1 MKAIF
6 KREFLALFRNV
17 IGWLFIGVTLA
28 FYGLYLTMYN
38 LLSGYPNVSYPLSG
52 ITFIFV
58 ITVPILTMR
67 ILAEERKN
75 KTDQLILTS
84 PVSVGKIVF
93 AKYLALAAVYSIA
106 VGVMCLTPWVLHFF
120 GTVDYLQNY
129 TAVLGFWLY
138 GLTCIAIGLFVSS
151 WTESQVVSAI
161 LTVVI
166 LFIGYMM
173 NSILSAFSAN
183 TVLSDILGAYDL
195 ITPLQTFLQGTL
207 SLVGAVYYV
216 SVIALVLFLS
226 TQVIQKRRWTISA
239 NSLSISAYSVISIV
253 LAFAIVICANVVMNK
268 LPEKYTQIDATSTKL
283 YTMSDEAKDYLKTFD
298 KADSDVTIYVIGTK
312 SEVDSTLRKTLTNFE
327 EADDHITVTYVDTD
341 SNPTFVSQYTSDSL
355 NSGSLIVVSDKR
367 SKVVSY
373 DSIYSTEL
381 NYETYSSEVTGYD
394 GEGQIVSALNYVI
407 SDSMPVVYELTGHDE
422 VALSGNFSE
431 ALSKANVDVQELNFL
446 SEDAV
451 PEDAAAVIISAPQG
465 DFSADDIEKLK
476 AYADGGGNILVAFD
490 FLSTDLPNLKA
501 FLSDYGVSVADGV
514 VADLNADYYYRN
526 SFYLLPNVESA
537 DETSG
542 LTGTQQLFSP
552 YSVGL
557 TYTQVGDNSYTPLL
571 TTSDSAV
578 SKISYTDQT
587 KMTEALQSG
596 SEITA
601 EDGDIS
607 GPFSV
612 GLRVDTASG
621 GKLYVFGSAYLFL
634 DDSDSIVSGRN
645 STFFGNILT
654 AMMPEDSSSNSAVII
669 PEKDYGNSQL
679 TTTTAVIRGYGILF
693 SILIPLLSI
702 IVGIVIWAVRRRK

>member
-93 AKYLALAAVYSIA
+93 AKYLALAAAYSIA

-173 NSILSAFSAN
+173 NSILSAFSVN

-239 NSLSISAYSVISIV
+239 NSLSVSAYSVVSIV

-268 LPEKYTQIDATSTKL
+268 LPEKYTQIDATSMKL

-298 KADSDVTIYVIGTK
+298 KADSDVTIYVIGKK
-312 SEVDSTLRKTLTNFE
+312 SEVDSTIQKTLTNFE

-355 NSGSLIVVSDKR
+355 SSGSLIVVSDKR

-373 DSIYSTEL
+373 DSIYFTEI

-431 ALSKANVDVQELNFL
+431 ALSKANVDVQELTFL

-476 AYADGGGNILVAFD
+476 AYADGGGNILVTFD

-514 VADLNADYYYRN
+514 VADLDADYYYRN

-557 TYTQVGDNSYTPLL
+557 TYTQVGNNSYTPLL

-621 GKLYVFGSAYLFL
+621 GKLYIFGSAYLFL

-645 STFFGNILT
+645 STFFGNVLT